1 MRCRDPGNSLFKR
14 EENVAE
20 RTNPTIEPS
29 SRPRRRRWLH
39 ILAVIGFVAFLLA
52 AAAFTVFAI
61 YFRRAEPILR
71 KRVIDTLATRYDSRV
86 ELESFGVSVWK
97 GFEVTG
103 GRLRLY
109 PNQLDSQQPL
119 FSVDEFSFRATW
131 HDLFRSPMHIG
142 VVRISGLDIHLPPKG
157 ERGNM
162 PQLNTRGSKR
172 GKIEIIVDRLDIRH
186 ASLIFGTDK
195 PGKVPLDFEIV
206 NLLMT
211 SVGAGKP
218 LLFHATLVN
227 AKPIGNID
235 SSGSFGPFNAES
247 PGDTAVS
254 GTYSFT
260 HADLGPL
267 KGIGGMLSS
276 TGQYEGTL
284 NNITVDGETDTPD
297 FTLDIAGHPVPLHTK
312 FHAIVDGTNGDTHL
326 EPVDAELLHSHI
338 LARGDVVTVPGRGHD
353 ITLDVTLQPGRIE
366 DLLALGVKTQP
377 PIITGSVVLH
387 TRLSLPPGK
396 ESVTDK
402 LRLHGNFDI
411 TNAHFSNDKVQ
422 DRIDELSLRSQGH
435 AEEAQ
440 QVAKQDM
447 NANIASDMKGNFTLT
462 NNKITITGLRY
473 TVPGAHIAMN
483 GVYSLDGEVF
493 DFHGTARLDAKV
505 SQMVTGWKSLLLKPV
520 DPFFSK
526 NGAGTEVPIQITG
539 TRSDPHFGLDFHH
552 KDDKDKGPKGN
563 RTP

>member
-1 MRCRDPGNSLFKR
+1 MRCCGPGNSLFKR
-14 EENVAE
+14 EESVAD
-20 RTNPTIEPS
+20 RTNPTINRS
-29 SRPRRRRWLH
+29 SRPRRRRWLR

-86 ELESFGVSVWK
+86 ELDSFGVSVWQ

-103 GRLRLY
+103 GGLRLY

-162 PQLNTRGSKR
+162 PRLDTRGGKKP
-172 GKIEIIVDRLDIRH
+172 GKIEMVVDRLDIRH
-186 ASLIFGTDK
+186 ASLILGTNK

-211 SVGAGKP
+211 SVGSGKP

-254 GTYSFT
+254 GIYSFT

-267 KGIGGMLSS
+267 TGIGGMLSS

-297 FTLDIAGHPVPLHTK
+297 FTLDIVGHPVPLHTK

-377 PIITGSVVLH
+377 PIMSGSLVLH
-387 TRLSLPPGK
+387 TRLSSTARQRIGNRQAAPAG
-396 ESVTDK
+396 K
-402 LRLHGNFDI
+402 LRYHQCPL
-411 TNAHFSNDKVQ
+411 
-422 DRIDELSLRSQGH
+422 
-435 AEEAQ
+435 Q
-440 QVAKQDM
+440 Q
-447 NANIASDMKGNFTLT
+447 
-462 NNKITITGLRY
+462 
-473 TVPGAHIAMN
+473 
-483 GVYSLDGEVF
+483 
-493 DFHGTARLDAKV
+493 
-505 SQMVTGWKSLLLKPV
+505 
-520 DPFFSK
+520 
-526 NGAGTEVPIQITG
+526 
-539 TRSDPHFGLDFHH
+539 
-552 KDDKDKGPKGN
+552 
-563 RTP
+563 